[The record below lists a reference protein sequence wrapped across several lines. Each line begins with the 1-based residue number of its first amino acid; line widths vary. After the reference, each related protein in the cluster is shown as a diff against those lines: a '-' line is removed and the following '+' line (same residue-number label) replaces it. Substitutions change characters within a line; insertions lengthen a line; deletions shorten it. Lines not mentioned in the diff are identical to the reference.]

1 MTSGR
6 FSSLLLLGLAFA
18 TLASGVLLSYARHE
32 HRVQFRAMQDLISER
47 DQLEVEWGALQLERA
62 TWAGYRRIDRE
73 ARERLDMRPPG
84 MGDIV
89 FLRVESADSGLRSPG
104 AESR

>member
-1 MTSGR
+1 MKSGR
-6 FSSLLLLGLAFA
+6 VSSLLLLGLASA
-18 TLASGVLLSYARHE
+18 TLASGILLSFARHE

-73 ARERLDMRPPG
+73 ASERLAMRRPDQR
-84 MGDIV
+84 DIV
-89 FLRVESADSGLRSPG
+89 FLRVGPPGSLLPAPG

>member
-1 MTSGR
+1 MRSR
-6 FSSLLLLGLAFA
+6 RSSSLLLLGLAFA
-18 TLASGVLLSYARHE
+18 TLASGILLAYARHE

-73 ARERLDMRPPG
+73 ASERLAMRRPD

-89 FLRVESADSGLRSPG
+89 FLRVGAADSGLRSLG
-104 AESR
+104 TESR

>member
-1 MTSGR
+1 MKSGR

-18 TLASGVLLSYARHE
+18 TLASGILLSYARHE
-32 HRVQFRAMQDLISER
+32 HRVQFRAMQDLIGER

-73 ARERLDMRPPG
+73 ASERLAMRRPEQR
-84 MGDIV
+84 DVV
-89 FLRVESADSGLRSPG
+89 FLRVGSADSFLPGPG

>member
-1 MTSGR
+1 MSSGR
-6 FSSLLLLGLAFA
+6 SSSSLLLGLAFA
-18 TLASGVLLSYARHE
+18 TLASGILLTYARHE
-32 HRVQFRAMQDLISER
+32 HRVQFRAMQDLIGER

-73 ARERLDMRPPG
+73 ASERLAMRRPDMR
-84 MGDIV
+84 DIV

-104 AESR
+104 TQSR

>member
-1 MTSGR
+1 MSSGR
-6 FSSLLLLGLAFA
+6 SSSSLLLGLAFA
-18 TLASGVLLSYARHE
+18 TLASGILLTYARHE
-32 HRVQFRAMQDLISER
+32 HRVQFRAMQELIGER

-73 ARERLDMRPPG
+73 ASERLDMRRPG

-89 FLRVESADSGLRSPG
+89 FLRVGSADSALPG
-104 AESR
+104 ADADSR

>member
-1 MTSGR
+1 MRSR
-6 FSSLLLLGLAFA
+6 RSSSSLLLGLAFA
-18 TLASGVLLSYARHE
+18 TLASGILLTYARHE

-73 ARERLDMRPPG
+73 ASERLAMRRPE
-84 MGDIV
+84 MRDIV

-104 AESR
+104 TESR

>member
-1 MTSGR
+1 MRSR
-6 FSSLLLLGLAFA
+6 RSSSLLLLGLACA
-18 TLASGVLLSYARHE
+18 TLASGILLTYARHE

-73 ARERLDMRPPG
+73 ASERLAMRRPDMR
-84 MGDIV
+84 DVV
-89 FLRVESADSGLRSPG
+89 FLRVGSADSVLRSPG
-104 AESR
+104 TESR

>member
-1 MTSGR
+1 MKSGR
-6 FSSLLLLGLAFA
+6 FSSFLLLGLAFS
-18 TLASGVLLSYARHE
+18 TLASGILLSYARHE

-73 ARERLDMRPPG
+73 ASERLAMRRPEQR
-84 MGDIV
+84 DIV
-89 FLRVESADSGLRSPG
+89 FLRVEAADSSSFARGRT
-104 AESR
+104 SR